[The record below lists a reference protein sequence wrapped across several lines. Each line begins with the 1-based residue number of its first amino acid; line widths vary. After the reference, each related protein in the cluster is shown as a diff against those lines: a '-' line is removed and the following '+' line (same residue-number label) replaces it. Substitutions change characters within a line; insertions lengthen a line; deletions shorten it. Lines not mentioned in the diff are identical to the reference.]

1 MLYTT
6 IVQRNETGLNQI
18 LEAVCS
24 FEREN
29 IMEAIIDCKL
39 GYRELEKIL
48 YLVRSYQNRLN
59 VESLELVVA
68 SERFIEQYATDHNEC
83 FRMAERVLRQI
94 RTTVTGSMKIFRKF
108 CPRFHHKYD
117 ERGRVV
123 PALDYSRLTFRNYY
137 NMLFAD
143 EVCDNLT
150 RTLVHELVT
159 FFYHLLT
166 TLKICRDMIRKEE
179 QVRGDFSRL
188 KEIYENSCDDVFKS
202 LREVYD
208 AGGQVKIVSEKE
220 LAERRK
226 NARPMKDWLAEDY
239 HAHDKNW
246 MMREAFFYRL
256 ASGEKYGLD
265 EKACVLWAH
274 NPKWGRKVCDL
285 IPQLDTLNL
294 SYKNSNKASKQEKK
308 GTFDADEMVYL
319 LKWSGVSKVSS
330 DGVTVINEANEKQFY
345 LYLQEHYKGDY
356 LLPTWPA
363 VSHARKCLRNAGVT
377 MGQMIDKFASHIPQ
391 KGVAA

>member
-6 IVQRNETGLNQI
+6 ILQRNETGLNQI

-166 TLKICRDMIRKEE
+166 TLKICRDMIR
-179 QVRGDFSRL
+179 R
-188 KEIYENSCDDVFKS
+188 
-202 LREVYD
+202 
-208 AGGQVKIVSEKE
+208 
-220 LAERRK
+220 
-226 NARPMKDWLAEDY
+226 
-239 HAHDKNW
+239 
-246 MMREAFFYRL
+246 
-256 ASGEKYGLD
+256 
-265 EKACVLWAH
+265 
-274 NPKWGRKVCDL
+274 
-285 IPQLDTLNL
+285 
-294 SYKNSNKASKQEKK
+294 
-308 GTFDADEMVYL
+308 
-319 LKWSGVSKVSS
+319 
-330 DGVTVINEANEKQFY
+330 
-345 LYLQEHYKGDY
+345 
-356 LLPTWPA
+356 
-363 VSHARKCLRNAGVT
+363 
-377 MGQMIDKFASHIPQ
+377 
-391 KGVAA
+391 